1 MNSIF
6 TELCAWSAMFLALA
20 AFALIA
26 YWRASK
32 ERITA
37 AKDKGR
43 AEILYGEIPDYDAS
57 PTSYITKVNVDE
69 HYAYV
74 AGFYLL
80 NNSEHGEVSIC
91 IKKFPYDV
99 NDESD
104 LAFAISEAEEL
115 KDKLREK

>member
-26 YWRASK
+26 YWKASK
-32 ERITA
+32 ERIAA
-37 AKDKGR
+37 AKDKSR
-43 AEILYGEIPDYDAS
+43 AETLYGEIPDYDSA
-57 PTSYITKVNVDE
+57 PFSYLTGVNVDE

-74 AGFYLL
+74 SGSYSL
-80 NNSEHGEVSIC
+80 NDAVHGELTIC